1 MGHMEK
7 SMIQDIEYCETSG
20 DHKKRGE
27 SDFHLIFERGEKE
40 PSFFL
45 GVISSFLL
53 TSQLKNALK

>member
-40 PSFFL
+40 PSFFW
-45 GVISSFLL
+45 GSFLHFF
-53 TSQLKNALK
+53 